1 MQADL
6 ANIRLILTDVDG
18 VLTDGR
24 LARLPGGEE
33 LKFFSIYDGLA
44 IRLAEKAGIP
54 VGFISGRSSSLVA
67 QRAKELGVK
76 LLVQG
81 CSDKRQALLSLL
93 EQAGVPAEQT
103 AYVGDDLPD
112 LPVLTAVGLPVAPA
126 NAADEVKA
134 CARLVTRS
142 SGGNGVLREVIE
154 MILKAQ
160 GKWEG
165 LVSQFQRLER
175 D

>member
-1 MQADL
+1 MQAADL
-6 ANIRLILTDVDG
+6 TKIRLILTDVDG

-24 LARLPGGEE
+24 LARLRSGEE
-33 LKFFSIYDGLA
+33 LKFFSIYDGLG
-44 IRLAEKAGIP
+44 IRMAEKAGLQ

-81 CSDKRQALLSLL
+81 CSNKAQGLLSLL
-93 EQAGVPAEQT
+93 EEAGVSAEQT

-112 LPVLTAVGLPVAPA
+112 LAILMRVGFPVAPA
-126 NAADEVKA
+126 NAAEEVKA

-154 MILKAQ
+154 VILKAQ

-165 LVSQFQRLER
+165 LVRQFQ
-175 D
+175 